1 MRQSRVFWWLL
12 RAGQAAVVLEAA
24 LGGVLVLMGRKESS
38 LHLIYGLLPL
48 GISFVA
54 EQLRIASAQMVLD
67 RRGFESTADVGQLPE
82 SEQRVV
88 VVSILQRELG
98 VMVLAAL
105 VILVLLIRAAGTGGL
120 GARAYV
126 VGPPAST
133 PLVAAVGGR
142 SRCCEVLRWRASHKP
157 APGVGIPSP
166 PPRRLLH
173 RASGTCQCTMSVPY
187 APSAWSDRIEEA
199 IR

>member
-1 MRQSRVFWWLL
+1 VKLVHLIVGVLSISLMGAAGVWGAWCWYRVRHSAWFWRLL
-12 RAGQAAVVLEAA
+12 RAGQAVVVLEAA
-24 LGGVLVLMGRKESS
+24 LGGVLVLMGRRESS

-67 RRGFESTADVGQLPE
+67 SRGFESTAAVGKLPE

-105 VILVLLIRAAGTGGL
+105 AILVLLIRAAGTGG
-120 GARAYV
+120 
-126 VGPPAST
+126 
-133 PLVAAVGGR
+133 
-142 SRCCEVLRWRASHKP
+142 
-157 APGVGIPSP
+157 
-166 PPRRLLH
+166 
-173 RASGTCQCTMSVPY
+173 
-187 APSAWSDRIEEA
+187 
-199 IR
+199 

>member
-1 MRQSRVFWWLL
+1 MKLVHLVVGILSLALMGSAGIWGAWCWYRVRHSPWFWRLL
-12 RAGQAAVVLEAA
+12 RAGQAAVVIEAA

-67 RRGFESTADVGQLPE
+67 SRGFASTAEVGKLPE

-105 VILVLLIRAAGTGGL
+105 VILVLLIRAAGTGG
-120 GARAYV
+120 
-126 VGPPAST
+126 
-133 PLVAAVGGR
+133 
-142 SRCCEVLRWRASHKP
+142 
-157 APGVGIPSP
+157 
-166 PPRRLLH
+166 
-173 RASGTCQCTMSVPY
+173 
-187 APSAWSDRIEEA
+187 
-199 IR
+199 